1 MSEVWPGRPSPLGA
15 TWDGRGVNFALYSEN
30 AEAGA
35 LCFFASP
42 AAARASQTFRLTQR
56 TRNTWHAYVP
66 GCEPGQL
73 YGYRVYGRYDPW
85 VGLRF
90 NPAKLLVDPYARA
103 LTGPVDWGAGSPF
116 GYPLGHSEADLA
128 RDDTDSARAVPKSIV
143 IDPRFNWG
151 EDRPPGIPL
160 QRSIIYELHVK
171 GFTARFAGLEAKKR
185 GTYAGLA
192 SAPVVEYLKSLGVT
206 AVELLPIHAC
216 QPEKPILDRGLT
228 NYWGYNTLG
237 YFAPDS
243 RYSASGSL
251 GEQVTE
257 FKRMVKALHAAGIE
271 VILDVVYNHTCEGN
285 HLGPTLSWRGI
296 DNPTYYCLEPG
307 ALRYYRDYT
316 GCGNSL
322 NMQHPAVLRM
332 IADSLRYWVL
342 EMHVDGFRFDLASAL
357 AREGGG
363 PDRLA
368 SFFDIVHQDPVL
380 NHVKLIAEPWDVSL
394 GGYQV
399 GGFPVDWSEWNGR
412 YRDTVR
418 RFWKGDHGLLADMAY
433 RLTGSSDLYR
443 DDGRSPAASLNFITC
458 HDGFTLHDLVSY
470 DHKHN
475 KANLEN
481 NRDGTDAND
490 SWNCG
495 AEGETGDAGV
505 LDLRARQMRN
515 FLATLFLSQGTP
527 MLWAGDEFANTQ
539 RGNNNAYCQDN
550 EIGWVDW
557 HRAREHADQ
566 LEFARGLVGFRAAHP
581 VFRRSRFFEGR
592 DFSLDQIKDI
602 TWLKPDGGEM
612 RHEDWHTSWAQC
624 VGLQLDGRDLPDV
637 DEHGSALQDGVFV
650 LLLNAFYGAVEFTLP
665 PPLSKGAWHLRFDTS
680 RGWVAPA
687 GPSPTALQPSSNY
700 SLSPRAMALFE
711 WVVDG

>member
-1 MSEVWPGRPSPLGA
+1 MSELWPGRPSPLGA

-30 AEAGA
+30 AEAVE
-35 LCFFASP
+35 LCLFNFP
-42 AAARASQTFRLTQR
+42 ADARPSHTFRLSQR
-56 TRNTWHAYVP
+56 TRNTWHAYLP
-66 GCEPGQL
+66 GCAPGQL
-73 YGYRVYGRYDPW
+73 YGYRVHGPFNPW
-85 VGLRF
+85 AGLRF

-103 LTGPVDWGAGSPF
+103 LTGQVDWHAGSPF
-116 GYPLGHSEADLA
+116 GYPVGHPDGDLA
-128 RDDTDSARAVPKSIV
+128 RDDTDSTGAVPKAIV
-143 IDPRFNWG
+143 ISSHFNWG
-151 EDRPPGIPL
+151 DDRPPAIPL
-160 QRSIIYELHVK
+160 QRSVIYELHVK
-171 GFTARFAGLEAKKR
+171 GFTARFPGLEPRKR

-192 SAPVVEYLKSLGVT
+192 TAPVLEYLKNLGVT
-206 AVELLPIHAC
+206 AVELLPVHAC
-216 QPEKPILDRGLT
+216 QPEKTLLDRGLT

-243 RYSASGSL
+243 RYSASGTM

-307 ALRYYRDYT
+307 QLRYYRDYT

-322 NMQHPAVLRM
+322 NMRHPAVLRM

-363 PDRLA
+363 PDRLS

-418 RFWKGDHGLLADMAY
+418 CYWKGDHGLLADLAY

-443 DDGRSPAASLNFITC
+443 DDGRSPANSINFVTC

-470 DHKHN
+470 NHKHN
-475 KANLEN
+475 EANLEG
-481 NRDGTDAND
+481 NRDGTDSNN

-495 AEGETGDAGV
+495 VEGETNDAGV
-505 LDLRARQMRN
+505 LTLRARQMRN

-527 MLWAGDEFANTQ
+527 MLWSGDEFANTQ

-550 EIGWVDW
+550 EIGWLDW
-557 HRAREHADQ
+557 KRARERADQ
-566 LEFARGLVGFRAAHP
+566 LQFTRDLIAFRAAHP

-602 TWLKPDGGEM
+602 TWLKPDGSEM
-612 RHEDWHTSWAQC
+612 RPEDWQTGWAQC
-624 VGLQLDGRDLPDV
+624 VGMLLDGRDLPDV
-637 DEHGSALQDGVFV
+637 DERGAALQDGVFA
-650 LLLNAFYGAVEFTLP
+650 LLLNAYHGPIEFTLP
-665 PPLSKGAWHLRFDTS
+665 PPYSPGAWHLRLDTAH
-680 RGWVAPA
+680 GWVAPA
-687 GPSPTALQPSSNY
+687 GPSPIAITPSSAY
-700 SLSPRAMALFE
+700 ALAPRSMALFE
-711 WVVDG
+711 WAPL

>member
-1 MSEVWPGRPSPLGA
+1 MYEVWPGRPSPLGA
-15 TWDGRGVNFALYSEN
+15 TWEAGGVNFAIYSEN
-30 AEAGA
+30 AEAVE
-35 LCFFASP
+35 LCFFDSP
-42 AAARASQTFRLTQR
+42 AASRASQVIRLTQR
-56 TRNTWHAYVP
+56 TRNTWHAFVRGCAP
-66 GCEPGQL
+66 GAL

-85 VGLRF
+85 TGLRF

-103 LTGPVDWGAGSPF
+103 LTGAVDWRASSPF
-116 GYPLGHSEADLA
+116 GYPLGHTETDLA
-128 RDDTDSARAVPKSIV
+128 RDDSDSAAAVPKSIV
-143 IDPRFNWG
+143 VDPGFDWG
-151 EDRPPGIPL
+151 DDQPPRVPL
-160 QRSIIYELHVK
+160 QRSVIYEVHVK
-171 GFTARFAGLEAKKR
+171 GFTARFPRLAPKLR

-192 SAPVVEYLKSLGVT
+192 AGPVIQYLKKLGVT
-206 AVELLPIHAC
+206 AVELLPVHAC

-243 RYSASGSL
+243 RYSSSGGL
-251 GEQVTE
+251 GAQVAE
-257 FKRMVKALHAAGIE
+257 FKRMVKALHRAGLE

-307 ALRYYRDYT
+307 RLRYYRDYT

-342 EMHVDGFRFDLASAL
+342 EMRVDGFRFDLASAL

-368 SFFDIVHQDPVL
+368 SFFDIVYQDPVL

-418 RFWKGDHGLLADMAY
+418 RYWKGDHGLLADMAY

-443 DDGRSPAASLNFITC
+443 DDGRSPSASVNFITC
-458 HDGFTLHDLVSY
+458 HDGFTLNDLASY

-475 KANLEN
+475 EANLEDN
-481 NRDGTDAND
+481 HDGADSND

-495 AEGETGDAGV
+495 VEGETSNPAV
-505 LDLRARQMRN
+505 LDLRMREMRN
-515 FLATLFLSQGTP
+515 FLATLLLSQGTP
-527 MLWAGDEFANTQ
+527 MLWAGDEFARTQ
-539 RGNNNAYCQDN
+539 RGNNNSYCQDN

-557 HRAREHADQ
+557 RRAREYSEL
-566 LEFARGLVGFRAAHP
+566 LEFTRGLIAFRAAHP
-581 VFRRSRFFEGR
+581 VFRRTRFFEGR

-602 TWLKPDGGEM
+602 TWLKPDGREM
-612 RHEDWHTSWAQC
+612 RGEDWATGWAQC
-624 VGLQLDGRDLPDV
+624 VGVQLDGRDLPDL
-637 DEHGSALQDGVFV
+637 DDRGAPLADSVFL
-650 LLLNAFYGAVEFTLP
+650 LLLNAFHESVEFRMP
-665 PPLSKGAWHLRFDTS
+665 PPHSGGAWHSRFDTS
-680 RGWVAPA
+680 RGWV
-687 GPSPTALQPSSNY
+687 GPSGASPAALAPSAPY
-700 SLSPRAMALFE
+700 SLSGRAMALFE
-711 WVVDG
+711 WVAE